1 MDPHCNSP
9 CPIALLLVA
18 FAFVWK
24 TKLLKFWGS
33 VLPPILPEDQVDQIF
48 GVGTGPFE
56 GATRTGSNDQIVRVR
71 TGPAG
76 EPT

>member
-1 MDPHCNSP
+1 MDPHRNSP

-18 FAFVWK
+18 FAFGRPSCSN
-24 TKLLKFWGS
+24 FGGP
-33 VLPPILPEDQVDQIF
+33 VLPPILPEDQVDQIL

-71 TGPAG
+71 TGSAG